1 MKLIAFLMI
10 FLFACSLATTNGQQ
24 PVRNGVWGG
33 KGIQL
38 TVTAKGAAIDYGCDS
53 GTIDGRLR
61 TNSSEKFYARGTHV
75 FGQGG
80 PRSPG
85 GAAPKPREARY
96 EGVMRGDKLELTVL
110 LPELN
115 RNLGRFSLRFGERS
129 TLERCG

>member
-1 MKLIAFLMI
+1 MKLTAFLMI
-10 FLFACSLATTNGQQ
+10 LLFACNLATTNGQQ

-61 TNSSEKFYARGTHV
+61 TDSSGKFRARGTHA
-75 FGQGG
+75 FGRGG
-80 PRSPG
+80 PRGPG
-85 GAAPKPREARY
+85 AAAPKPREAVY
-96 EGVMRGDKLELTVL
+96 EGVIRGKRLELTVL

-115 RNLGRFSLRFGERS
+115 RNLGKFSLQLGQRP

>member
-1 MKLIAFLMI
+1 MI
-10 FLFACSLATTNGQQ
+10 LLFVCHLATINAQQ

-61 TNSSEKFYARGTHV
+61 TDSNGKFYAHGTHV

-80 PRSPG
+80 PRGPG
-85 GAAPKPREARY
+85 GAAPKPRQARY
-96 EGVMRGDKLELTVL
+96 EGVRRGDKLELTVL

-115 RNLGRFSLRFGERS
+115 RSVGKFNLQLGQRA